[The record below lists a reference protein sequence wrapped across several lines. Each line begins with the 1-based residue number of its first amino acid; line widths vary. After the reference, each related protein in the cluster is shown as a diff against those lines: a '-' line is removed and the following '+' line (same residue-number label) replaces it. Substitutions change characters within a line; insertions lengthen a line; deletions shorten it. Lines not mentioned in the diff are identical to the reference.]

1 MNRRRIAVLAGAV
14 AMAAGAV
21 VVGLATAGQ
30 ADRERRGSDEPADGA
45 AVVHEVRERPEDVAE
60 YWTEERM
67 RNAKPADMPE
77 GPTGG
82 GRP

>member
-1 MNRRRIAVLAGAV
+1 MNRRRIAVLAGAA
-14 AMAAGAV
+14 AMAAGAA

-30 ADRERRGSDEPADGA
+30 AGRERRGPDEPAGGA

-67 RNAKPADMPE
+67 RDARPVDMPE
-77 GPTGG
+77 GPTGD